1 MNTPLIEACVDSYA
15 SCRAAYRGGADRLE
29 LCAHLVI
36 GGTTPSTALFRQ
48 VQRDIPV
55 KTNILIRPRFG
66 DFLYSKEEL
75 EQMCEEIQMYRELGA
90 NGVVIGAL
98 TPDGDLD
105 LDAMRRLMNCAGNM
119 DVTLHRAFDMTR
131 DPFAAMED
139 AIRLGCKT
147 ILTSGQ
153 QKDPLT
159 GAELLRELFE
169 KADDRIDIMAG
180 CGVKNGTFRRSTT
193 KPASWSSTRPAARAC
208 WTAECATG
216 SRLWRW
222 ACRRFRSM
230 SSGKRTRRNS
240 APAHRSSTVLRR
252 ERDNET
258 VRRRTA
264 ADGAAPRVSL
274 RGDRRRGAKLAG
286 AAAFGAFAGLC
297 AADQMVLFRKSRQR
311 LGQL

>member
-75 EQMCEEIQMYRELGA
+75 EQMCEEIRTYRELGA

-180 CGVKNGTFRRSTT
+180 CGVKKWNIQEIHDKTGIVVFHTTGRAGDRRCG
-193 KPASWSSTRPAARAC
+193 K
-208 WTAECATG
+208 
-216 SRLWRW
+216 
-222 ACRRFRSM
+222 
-230 SSGKRTRRNS
+230 SGKGNRLEARRVHDRH
-240 APAHRSSTVLRR
+240 HRF
-252 ERDNET
+252 
-258 VRRRTA
+258 
-264 ADGAAPRVSL
+264 
-274 RGDRRRGAKLAG
+274 RRRGARLRG
-286 AAAFGAFAGLC
+286 SHR
-297 AADQMVLFRKSRQR
+297 MVLYPAQAETASRTGNGGR
-311 LGQL
+311 T

>member
-75 EQMCEEIQMYRELGA
+75 EQMCEEIRTYRELGA

-169 KADDRIDIMAG
+169 QDRYHG
-180 CGVKNGTFRRSTT
+180 G
-193 KPASWSSTRPAARAC
+193 
-208 WTAECATG
+208 
-216 SRLWRW
+216 
-222 ACRRFRSM
+222 
-230 SSGKRTRRNS
+230 
-240 APAHRSSTVLRR
+240 LRR
-252 ERDNET
+252 KKMEHSGDPRQNRHRGLPHDRPQGRAGQRNALPE
-258 VRRRTA
+258 
-264 ADGAAPRVSL
+264 ADCGDGPAVAFRV
-274 RGDRRRGAKLAG
+274 
-286 AAAFGAFAGLC
+286 
-297 AADQMVLFRKSRQR
+297 
-311 LGQL
+311 

>member
-1 MNTPLIEACVDSYA
+1 MKGDPEQRALLLGEYIVEHGATV
-15 SCRAAYRGGADRLE
+15 RAAARAFGCSKSTVHKDVSVRLRTVGPE
-29 LCAHLVI
+29 
-36 GGTTPSTALFRQ
+36 LFRQ

-75 EQMCEEIQMYRELGA
+75 EQMCEEIRTYRELGA

-180 CGVKNGTFRRSTT
+180 CGVKKWNIQEIHDKTGIVVFHTT
-193 KPASWSSTRPAARAC
+193 GRKGVLDSGMRYRKQTVAMGLPSLSEYELWQTDEEEFRAC
-208 WTAECATG
+208 AQIVHSLCLLYT
-216 SRLWRW
+216 SP
-222 ACRRFRSM
+222 S
-230 SSGKRTRRNS
+230 
-240 APAHRSSTVLRR
+240 P
-252 ERDNET
+252 RD
-258 VRRRTA
+258 A
-264 ADGAAPRVSL
+264 
-274 RGDRRRGAKLAG
+274 
-286 AAAFGAFAGLC
+286 
-297 AADQMVLFRKSRQR
+297 
-311 LGQL
+311 